1 MRLGNSAK
9 SATRSGTRV
18 IETTFSDIIGKLL
31 DELDETDDDAAIVA
45 SLKRIFNDCDVR
57 FVRSLAPVRLISNES
72 APGLNQRAAS
82 RDLTR

>member
-18 IETTFSDIIGKLL
+18 IETTFSDIIGKLH
-31 DELDETDDDAAIVA
+31 DETDDDAAIVA

>member
-18 IETTFSDIIGKLL
+18 IKTTFSDIIGKL
-31 DELDETDDDAAIVA
+31 LDETDDDAAIVA

-57 FVRSLAPVRLISNES
+57 FVRSLAAVRLISNES

>member
-18 IETTFSDIIGKLL
+18 IETTFSDIIGKL
-31 DELDETDDDAAIVA
+31 LDETDDDAAIVA

-57 FVRSLAPVRLISNES
+57 FVRSLAPVRLISKES